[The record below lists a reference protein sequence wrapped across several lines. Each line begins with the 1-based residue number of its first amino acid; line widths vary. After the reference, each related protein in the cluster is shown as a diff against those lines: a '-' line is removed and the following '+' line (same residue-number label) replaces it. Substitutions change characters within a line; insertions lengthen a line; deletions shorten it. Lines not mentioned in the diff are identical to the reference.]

1 MGVKFT
7 LQEPGEN
14 TQRAGLRDKGLNKVC
29 SEIFPKLTEITRDRG
44 KALMTECVKV
54 VELVHPMQSFPTVQP
69 PVHTTIQILLLH
81 ILKTMTFNQSNEIY
95 GKSTKHLHK
104 Q

>member
-1 MGVKFT
+1 MKPKLTLNTMGVKFA

-14 TQRAGLRDKGLNKVC
+14 TQGVRLRDKGLNRVC

-54 VELVHPMQSFPTVQP
+54 VELAQPMQNSHFPQYNRW
-69 PVHTTIQILLLH
+69 H
-81 ILKTMTFNQSNEIY
+81 I
-95 GKSTKHLHK
+95 
-104 Q
+104 